1 MPANF
6 WVAYAEKLTIL
17 AIVLAALY
25 FAGRRLNR
33 TRLLAKGRRMTLIE
47 SLALSPRAALHLVQV
62 GARYFLIGSADA
74 VGLLTELAAADAV
87 ADDLRR

>member
-6 WVAYAEKLTIL
+6 WMAYAEKLTIV

-33 TRLLAKGRRMTLIE
+33 TRFFANGRRMKLVE

-62 GARYFLIGSADA
+62 GARYFLIGSADE
-74 VGLLTELAAADAV
+74 VGLVTELAADTV
-87 ADDLRR
+87 ADDLTR

>member
-6 WVAYAEKLTIL
+6 WLAYAEKLTFV

-33 TRLLAKGRRMTLIE
+33 ARLFASGRRMKFVE
-47 SLALSPRAALHLVQV
+47 SLALSPRAALHLVQI
-62 GARYFLIGSADA
+62 GARYFLIGSADE
-74 VGLLTELAAADAV
+74 VGLVTELAAADA
-87 ADDLRR
+87 DDLTR